1 MLSENIREMRREFQS
16 ALLDAGE
23 CVQISVL
30 HMQSFVLALSMYEDA
45 ARDMEELIGPQSLP
59 VRQQNSGGTILSF
72 PLIRP
77 SARSSSSSRAMAA
90 TWPDH
95 SIHL

>member
-1 MLSENIREMRREFQS
+1 MLSENIREMRREFQN

-45 ARDMEELIGPQSLP
+45 ARDMEALIGPQSLP

-72 PLIRP
+72 PSHPSKRP
-77 SARSSSSSRAMAA
+77 QLVVIQGDGGDVA
-90 TWPDH
+90 
-95 SIHL
+95 

>member
-1 MLSENIREMRREFQS
+1 MLSENIREMRREFQN

-45 ARDMEELIGPQSLP
+45 ARDMEALIGPQSLP
-59 VRQQNSGGTILSF
+59 VRQPNSGGTILSF
-72 PLIRP
+72 PSHP
-77 SARSSSSSRAMAA
+77 SKRQQLVVIQGDGGDVA
-90 TWPDH
+90 
-95 SIHL
+95 